1 MRSTGQPGGALQAG
15 LEDTKAGQLATVISR
30 LIGTMQWNDELRGCK
45 VLMAVVGMFKDQVRW
60 LRLRAGCSKRG
71 FGRFD
76 ARSYSPH
83 TTGELGLD
91 PPDAGR
97 SGIPELP

>member
-1 MRSTGQPGGALQAG
+1 MRINTGK
-15 LEDTKAGQLATVISR
+15 EVV
-30 LIGTMQWNDELRGCK
+30 GCK

-83 TTGELGLD
+83 TTGE
-91 PPDAGR
+91 
-97 SGIPELP
+97 